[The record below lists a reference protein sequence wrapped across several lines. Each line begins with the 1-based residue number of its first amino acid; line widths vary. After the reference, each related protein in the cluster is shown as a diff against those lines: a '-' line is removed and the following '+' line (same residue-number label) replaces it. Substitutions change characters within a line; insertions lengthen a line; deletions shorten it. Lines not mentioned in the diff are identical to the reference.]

1 MPKPNEI
8 IVSGLLHENLEE
20 GEFEHQKCQKKFWT
34 PGKSRTHNPQGPGSS
49 MVSNKIQG
57 KTGQKQQVVGVW
69 GYICFHV
76 AKPPVASVEIGTTR
90 FYHFFFFYKG
100 GIAKLIWRVKMIVI
114 QYKNCYSGLITKKSL
129 SGEGVF
135 FAPAS
140 LVTNYY

>member
-20 GEFEHQKCQKKFWT
+20 GEFEHQKGQKKLWT
-34 PGKSRTHNPQGPGSS
+34 PGKSQTHNPQGPGGS

-57 KTGQKQQVVGVW
+57 KPGQKQQVVGVW
-69 GYICFHV
+69 GYVWFHV
-76 AKPPVASVEIGTTR
+76 AKPSVARVEIGTTR
-90 FYHFFFFYKG
+90 FYLFFFYKG
-100 GIAKLIWRVKMIVI
+100 GIGKIIWRVKMIVI

-129 SGEGVF
+129 SGEEVF

-140 LVTNYY
+140 LETNYY